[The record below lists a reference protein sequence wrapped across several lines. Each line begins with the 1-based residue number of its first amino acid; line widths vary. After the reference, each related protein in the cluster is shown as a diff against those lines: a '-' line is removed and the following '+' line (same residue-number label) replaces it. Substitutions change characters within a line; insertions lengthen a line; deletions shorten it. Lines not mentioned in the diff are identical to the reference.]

1 MKTKLFGAASGGL
14 LLGVIIGA
22 AITTSQK
29 RAILREHSGE
39 KVELFSLL
47 PTGEDIAKAEW
58 NEYRKSDW
66 HVGVVWVN
74 DSSKKESRAYAF
86 RKNVK
91 GVWEKIDNARF
102 SYEQDSLNLLN
113 HVDITYPDRTAML
126 INDQGLLIRT
136 MLLGGGGDQRVG
148 EEE

>member
-1 MKTKLFGAASGGL
+1 MKTKLFAATLGGL
-14 LLGVIIGA
+14 LFGVIIGS
-22 AITTSQK
+22 AITASQK
-29 RAILREHSGE
+29 RAALSDNSGANA
-39 KVELFSLL
+39 ELFSLL
-47 PTGEDIAKAEW
+47 PSGEDIAKAEW

-86 RKNVK
+86 RMNGK
-91 GVWEKIDNARF
+91 GTWEKVDDARL
-102 SYEQDSLNLLN
+102 SYEQDSFNRLN

-136 MLLGGGGDQRVG
+136 MLLGEGGGQTA
-148 EEE
+148 EAK

>member
-1 MKTKLFGAASGGL
+1 MKSKLFAAALGGL

-22 AITTSQK
+22 TITTSQK
-29 RAILREHSGE
+29 RAALGDSSGG
-39 KVELFSLL
+39 KAELVSLL
-47 PTGEDIAKAEW
+47 PSGEDIAKAEW

-74 DSSKKESRAYAF
+74 DSSKKEARAYAF
-86 RKNVK
+86 RKNVN
-91 GVWEKIDNARF
+91 GGWEKLDDARL
-102 SYEQDSLNLLN
+102 SYEKDSFNRLN

-136 MLLGGGGDQRVG
+136 MLLGEGGDQRA
-148 EEE
+148 EAK

>member
-1 MKTKLFGAASGGL
+1 MKAKLFAATLGGL
-14 LLGVIIGA
+14 LFGVIIGA
-22 AITTSQK
+22 AIATSQK
-29 RAILREHSGE
+29 RAAPSDNSGA
-39 KVELFSLL
+39 KAELFSLL
-47 PTGEDIAKAEW
+47 PSEEDIAKAEW

-91 GVWEKIDNARF
+91 GAWEKVDDARL
-102 SYEQDSLNLLN
+102 SYGQESFNRLN

-136 MLLGGGGDQRVG
+136 MLLGEGGNQTA
-148 EEE
+148 EAK

>member
-1 MKTKLFGAASGGL
+1 MKTKLFAATLGGL

-22 AITTSQK
+22 TITTSQK
-29 RAILREHSGE
+29 RAALSDNSAA
-39 KVELFSLL
+39 KTELFSLL
-47 PTGEDIAKAEW
+47 PSGEDIAKAEW

-74 DSSKKESRAYAF
+74 DLSKKESRAYAF
-86 RKNVK
+86 RKTVN
-91 GVWEKIDNARF
+91 GGWEKLDDARL
-102 SYEQDSLNLLN
+102 SYEKDSFNRLN

-136 MLLGGGGDQRVG
+136 MLLGDGGDQRA
-148 EEE
+148 EAK

>member
-1 MKTKLFGAASGGL
+1 MKTKLFAATLGGL
-14 LLGVIIGA
+14 LFGVIIGA
-22 AITTSQK
+22 AITASQK
-29 RAILREHSGE
+29 RAALSDNNGANA
-39 KVELFSLL
+39 ELFSLL
-47 PTGEDIAKAEW
+47 PSGEDIAKAEW

-86 RKNVK
+86 RMNGK
-91 GVWEKIDNARF
+91 GTWEKVDDARL
-102 SYEQDSLNLLN
+102 SYEQDTFNRLN

-136 MLLGGGGDQRVG
+136 MLLGGGGSQTA
-148 EEE
+148 EAK

>member
-1 MKTKLFGAASGGL
+1 

-22 AITTSQK
+22 TITTPQK
-29 RAILREHSGE
+29 RTARGGNNEA
-39 KVELFSLL
+39 KTELVSLL
-47 PTGEDIAKAEW
+47 PSGEDIAKAEW

-66 HVGVVWVN
+66 HVGVVWVD

-86 RKNVK
+86 RKDVNGGWQK
-91 GVWEKIDNARF
+91 LDDARL
-102 SYEQDSLNLLN
+102 SYEKDSFNRLN

-136 MLLGGGGDQRVG
+136 MLLGESGEQRA
-148 EEE
+148 EAR

>member
-1 MKTKLFGAASGGL
+1 MKTKLFAAALGGL

-29 RAILREHSGE
+29 RAAPSDNSGA
-39 KVELFSLL
+39 KAELFSLL
-47 PTGEDIAKAEW
+47 PSGEDIAKAEW

-91 GVWEKIDNARF
+91 GAWERIDDARL
-102 SYEQDSLNLLN
+102 SYEQDSFNRLN

-136 MLLGGGGDQRVG
+136 MLLGDGGDQRA
-148 EEE
+148 EAK